1 MSEPAKQNLYN
12 KIIAKAVKDEDFKK
26 RLEKSPEE
34 TIKKDFGL
42 EIPVGMKIKVI
53 EDTETVRHL
62 LIPRIAQADLTELT
76 ETDIE
81 TIAAAGAPHTGQ
93 ATMMCDTAWQT
104 CWVCNP

>member
-1 MSEPAKQNLYN
+1 MAKPGKQNLYS

-26 RLEKSPEE
+26 RLEKNPEE

-42 EIPVGMKIKVI
+42 EIPAGMKIKVI

-81 TIAAAGAPHTGQ
+81 TVAAAGAPHTGQ